1 MMYIVIAIKELN
13 DPVVELAGI
22 FDTQE
27 KAFEAC
33 KMVEEWLE
41 DDGFDNYDVF
51 VLEAVKNFLVW
62 YDLEKYFE

>member
-1 MMYIVIAIKELN
+1 MMYVVMVIKELD

-27 KAFEAC
+27 KANEAC
-33 KMVEEWLE
+33 ETVEEWLK

-51 VLEAVKNFLVW
+51 ILGAVKNFLDW
-62 YDLEKYFE
+62 CDIGKYFE